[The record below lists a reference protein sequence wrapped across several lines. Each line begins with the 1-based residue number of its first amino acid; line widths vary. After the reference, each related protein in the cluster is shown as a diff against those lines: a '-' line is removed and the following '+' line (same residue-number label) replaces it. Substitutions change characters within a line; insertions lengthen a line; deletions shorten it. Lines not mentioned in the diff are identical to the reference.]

1 MTKAVEPSEIGRA
14 LGSIQLFWN
23 AALIL
28 ASLAGGVL
36 FEAWNGLPFLV
47 GGLAA
52 AAGLP
57 VAAGFARAVGR
68 EAAPPAA
75 VS

>member
-1 MTKAVEPSEIGRA
+1 MH
-14 LGSIQLFWN
+14 LFWN
-23 AALIL
+23 MAMIL
-28 ASLAGGVL
+28 AGLAGGVL
-36 FEAWNGLPFLV
+36 FEWWNGLPLLV

-57 VAAGFARAVGR
+57 VAVAFARATR
-68 EAAPPAA
+68 PEAARPPA